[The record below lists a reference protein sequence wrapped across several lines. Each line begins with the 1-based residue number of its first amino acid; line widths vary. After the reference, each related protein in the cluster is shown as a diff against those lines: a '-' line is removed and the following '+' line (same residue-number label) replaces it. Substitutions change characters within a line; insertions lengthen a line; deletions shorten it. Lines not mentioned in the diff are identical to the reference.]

1 MIAYI
6 DPEIAAHNIAA
17 AFCEH
22 EIQKLPET
30 AFIPGDKACSE
41 PAVKEIWRL
50 YSNIYDSVFE
60 AAVSENALSTDE
72 E

>member
-1 MIAYI
+1 MISYI
-6 DPEIAAHNIAA
+6 NPETAAHNIAT

-22 EIQKLPET
+22 EIQKLSET
-30 AFIPGDKACSE
+30 AFIPGDTAHSE
-41 PAVKEIWRL
+41 PAVKEIWQL
-50 YSNIYDSVFE
+50 YSNVYDSVFE